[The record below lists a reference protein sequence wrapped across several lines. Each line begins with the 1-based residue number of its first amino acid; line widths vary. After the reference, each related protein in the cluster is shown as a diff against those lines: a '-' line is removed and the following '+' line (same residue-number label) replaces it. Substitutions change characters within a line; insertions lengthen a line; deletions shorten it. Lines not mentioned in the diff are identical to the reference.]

1 MRTTTTHSSIDGG
14 NRARVATCLS
24 ILALALALLVSGPVH
39 AQAAATANPRLASLG
54 IEIWPEYD
62 RPAAL
67 VILRG
72 TLGEDAKLPA
82 AITLRLPGTSGGAA
96 AVAYSTTADGNLL
109 NLKHER
115 ATAGEFVTV
124 KFETPTRFF
133 HVEFYEPI
141 HATSAARSY
150 RYVWPGDLAAARI
163 MLVVQEP
170 ATATDFAVEPNLD
183 RTQTGQEGLR
193 YRAGEFPAQERGMPL
208 AIAVR
213 YTKTDA
219 RPTTEI
225 LKPATSASAAAAPLA
240 SAAPMASAAV
250 SPAALPGADRG
261 GWPVWAAPL
270 AAFVLLGLLGA
281 AFVLWRWSRESRSV
295 PTAPRVC
302 AKCGAA
308 QAPGNKFCGNCG
320 AKVA

>member
-1 MRTTTTHSSIDGG
+1 MHRSTAACA
-14 NRARVATCLS
+14 RASRPVS
-24 ILALALALLVSGPVH
+24 PSLALALLLPALVH

-72 TLGEDAKLPA
+72 ALAEDAKLPA

-115 ATAGEFVTV
+115 ATSGQFVTL
-124 KFETPTRFF
+124 KFEAPTRFF

-141 HATSAARSY
+141 PTTSAARSY

-170 ATATDFAVEPNLD
+170 ATATDLAVEPNLD

-193 YRAGEFPAQERGMPL
+193 YRTGELPAQEPGKPL

-225 LKPATSASAAAAPLA
+225 LKPATSAAAPAATPASPAAA
-240 SAAPMASAAV
+240 
-250 SPAALPGADRG
+250 PAALPAADRG

-270 AAFVLLGLLGA
+270 AAFVLLGMLGA
-281 AFVLWRWSRESRSV
+281 VFVLWRWSRESRSV
-295 PTAPRVC
+295 PPAQRVC

-308 QAPGNKFCGNCG
+308 QASGNKFCGNCG
-320 AKVA
+320 AKVR

>member
-1 MRTTTTHSSIDGG
+1 MTRTSIDGG
-14 NRARVATCLS
+14 NRPRVATCLS
-24 ILALALALLVSGPVH
+24 FLALALALALLQPAPVH

-72 TLGEDAKLPA
+72 TLAEDAKLPA
-82 AITLRLPGTSGGAA
+82 AVTLRLPGTSGGAA
-96 AVAYSTTADGNLL
+96 AVAYSTTADGSLL
-109 NLKHER
+109 NMKHER
-115 ATAGEFVTV
+115 ATTGEFVTV

-141 HATSAARSY
+141 PTTSAARSY
-150 RYVWPGDLAAARI
+150 RYVWQGDLAAARI

-170 ATATDFAVEPNLD
+170 ATATDMAVEPNLD

-193 YRAGEFPAQERGMPL
+193 YRTGELPAQEPGKPL

-219 RPTTEI
+219 RPTAEI
-225 LKPATSASAAAAPLA
+225 LKPTTSASAAAAAPANPAA
-240 SAAPMASAAV
+240 SASPAAA
-250 SPAALPGADRG
+250 PAALPGADRG

-281 AFVLWRWSRESRSV
+281 AFVLWRWSRESRGEP
-295 PTAPRVC
+295 PTQRVC

-320 AKVA
+320 TKVR

>member
-1 MRTTTTHSSIDGG
+1 MRATMTSSSIDGG
-14 NRARVATCLS
+14 GVRACIATCLTF
-24 ILALALALLVSGPVH
+24 LALALLQPALVH

-72 TLGEDAKLPA
+72 TLAEDAKLPA
-82 AITLRLPGTSGGAA
+82 AVTLRLPAASGGAA
-96 AVAYSTTADGNLL
+96 AVAYSTTVDGNLL

-115 ATAGEFVTV
+115 AITDEFVTV

-141 HATSAARSY
+141 PTTSAARSY

-163 MLVVQEP
+163 VLVVQEP
-170 ATATDFAVEPNLD
+170 ATATDIAVEPNLD
-183 RTQTGQEGLR
+183 RTTTGQEGLR
-193 YRAGEFPAQERGMPL
+193 YRAGELGAREPGKPL
-208 AIAVR
+208 PIAVR

-225 LKPATSASAAAAPLA
+225 LKPATSASAAAP
-240 SAAPMASAAV
+240 SN
-250 SPAALPGADRG
+250 PAASPVALHGTDRG
-261 GWPVWAAPL
+261 GLPAWAAPL
-270 AAFVLLGLLGA
+270 AAFVVLSLLGVV
-281 AFVLWRWSRESRSV
+281 FVLWRWSRGSRSV
-295 PTAPRVC
+295 PPAQRVC

-308 QAPGNKFCGNCG
+308 QASGNTFCGNCG
-320 AKVA
+320 TKMG